1 MNRLG
6 SYLPYKSTSKNS
18 IKMNSIKYGEF
29 PLLPRT
35 LSSFSRKVVKGIVLR
50 ELLVVLRRKRLVLM
64 VVEEMIKIVSL
75 PKSHAKKL
83 HKRDTSNLK

>member
-1 MNRLG
+1 MNRSG

-29 PLLPRT
+29 PLRPRT
-35 LSSFSRKVVKGIVLR
+35 LSSFSRKVVKGIVRR

-75 PKSHAKKL
+75 PKPHAKKL